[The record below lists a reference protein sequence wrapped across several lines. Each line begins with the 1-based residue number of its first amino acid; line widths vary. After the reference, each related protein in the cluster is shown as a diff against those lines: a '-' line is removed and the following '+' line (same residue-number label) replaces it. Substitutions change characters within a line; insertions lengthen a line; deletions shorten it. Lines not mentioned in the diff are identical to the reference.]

1 MYDAVPLP
9 NWPGK
14 QGVCIITRCITG
26 DEDMMGFA
34 NDVSERTGEGYTI
47 QSCGVNGSAT
57 EVLLAW
63 AILTAKVVGGSA

>member
-1 MYDAVPLP
+1 MYNSISNA

-14 QGVCIITRCITG
+14 QGMCIITRCITD
-26 DEDMMGFA
+26 DEDMMDFA
-34 NDVSERTGEGYTI
+34 NTVSERTGEGYTI
-47 QSCGVNGSAT
+47 QSCGINGSAT

>member
-1 MYDAVPLP
+1 MYNTISNA

-14 QGVCIITRCITG
+14 QGMCIITRCITG
-26 DEDMMGFA
+26 DKDMMDFA
-34 NDVSERTGEGYTI
+34 NAVSERTGEGYTI